1 MNPTEFLVWR
11 DSNKIE
17 RLMRKHDRS
26 PGDYGINGTNRNTRG
41 HQNHSPRPRDRRR
54 HLPPARPPPP
64 PPILSRLRSL
74 SPSIQTPNRSMYIK
88 TPLKSLPIVIQY
100 M

>member
-1 MNPTEFLVWR
+1 MNSTEYLVWR

-26 PGDYGINGTNRNTRG
+26 PAEYGITNRNTRG

-54 HLPPARPPPP
+54 PLPPRPPPP
-64 PPILSRLRSL
+64 
-74 SPSIQTPNRSMYIK
+74 SIQIPNISKY
-88 TPLKSLPIVIQY
+88 TLKSLPNTIY
-100 M
+100 L